1 MMEQRYKKLNL
12 DEIKQNLLLI
22 MDEIHEICQ
31 NNGLQYFLSG
41 GTLLGAIRHQGFIP
55 WDDDIDIYMPRQ
67 DYEKFIELY
76 PKIGKNRLTAFE
88 LDPDYRYPFA
98 KLNKVG
104 TILVEENADCGVELG
119 VYVDIFPL
127 DGMGQTVKDAK
138 QLMRKLKIWQT
149 LGLSTRVKQWR
160 KTEPFWRNLAIYC
173 VNRIALLFGG
183 HRKLNRKTTKI
194 ATTYRYEDSA
204 HVGEF
209 VDDIGDNR
217 IWEKE
222 WFQETVPHAFE
233 DREYWIPNGYHQIL
247 SKFYG
252 DYMTPPPEDK
262 RVAHVFEAYEVEAS
276 K

>member
-1 MMEQRYKKLNL
+1 MMEQRYKKLNS

-55 WDDDIDIYMPRQ
+55 WDDDIDIHMPRK

-88 LDPDYRYPFA
+88 LNSDYKYPFA
-98 KLNKVG
+98 KLNKAG
-104 TILVEENADCGVELG
+104 TILVEKNGECGVELG

-127 DGMGQTVKDAK
+127 DGLGQTRKEAK
-138 QLMRKLKIWQT
+138 RLMRKMNLCQIFN
-149 LGLSTRVKQWR
+149 LSTRVKQWR
-160 KTEPFWRNLAIYC
+160 ETEPFWRNLAIYC
-173 VNRIALLFGG
+173 VNRIALLLGG
-183 HRKLNRKTTKI
+183 HRKFNRMTTKI
-194 ATTYRYEDSA
+194 ATIYSYEDSKL
-204 HVGEF
+204 VGEIVDF
-209 VDDIGDNR
+209 VGEKR
-217 IWEKE
+217 IWEKG
-222 WFQETVPHAFE
+222 WFQEAIPHSFE
-233 DREYWIPNGYHQIL
+233 NREYLIPKGYHQIL

-262 RVAHVFEAYEVEAS
+262 RVAHVYEAYDTEDS